1 MANPRDR
8 AKERRPIRV
17 GMNSHPSKKAFDP
30 TEEIARLHTLW
41 VSTGGKEGE
50 PDDDKINL
58 IGGAR
63 DAKGKV
69 RPEAIKNLRTDKDH
83 GLGDDARETR
93 PEIDRDRSGK

>member
-1 MANPRDR
+1 MTNPRDR

-69 RPEAIKNLRTDKDH
+69 RPEAIKNLRTD
-83 GLGDDARETR
+83 GDNPR
-93 PEIDRDRSGK
+93 PETERDRSGK

>member
-1 MANPRDR
+1 MTNPRDR

-17 GMNSHPSKKAFDP
+17 GMNPNPPKKKFDP
-30 TEEIARLHTLW
+30 TEEIDRLHTLW

-63 DAKGKV
+63 DAKGNV
-69 RPEAIKNLRTDKDH
+69 RPEAIKNLRTDRDNP
-83 GLGDDARETR
+83 R
-93 PEIDRDRSGK
+93 PETERDRSGK